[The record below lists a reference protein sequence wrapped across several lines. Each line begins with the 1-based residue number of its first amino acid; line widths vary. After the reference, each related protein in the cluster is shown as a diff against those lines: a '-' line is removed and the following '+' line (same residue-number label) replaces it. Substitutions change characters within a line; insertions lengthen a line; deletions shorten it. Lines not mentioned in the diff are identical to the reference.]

1 MSTSTPSSRE
11 RPNAVATGHE
21 LASDTVGTVAAAVRA
36 LAFWLTIPLPAVL
49 LVTLVSGIVASAPL
63 AVAGLVGLN
72 VACAVVGR
80 NHSPEA

>member
-1 MSTSTPSSRE
+1 MSTSTPSTRE
-11 RPNAVATGHE
+11 RPDAVATSQK
-21 LASDTVGTVAAAVRA
+21 LASDALGTVTAAVRA

-49 LVTLVSGIVASAPL
+49 VVTLVSGLVASAPL